1 MSVSVDAGLFVDHLK
16 LLVRAWKEQQDDWG
30 GASVLAIPYGKA
42 DPDAPYRK
50 CGALHTWLFGYE
62 LSDSLIFITK
72 EKFYFVGSKMKTS
85 MLASA
90 AEASSDFPVE
100 LVEYKRSDKEKT
112 AASLAKLFA
121 QVPSDGKVGMFV
133 KETHSGPFAGLVT
146 DALGDKPTTEIT
158 APFSGLLAIK
168 DSKELRSVSRAVYC
182 TSAAL
187 KKHLL
192 GKLETVI
199 DEEQKIS
206 HRAIADFVE
215 TKVTQHPETISERLK
230 DEALEMCYPPIIQSG
245 GEYNLKPSASSN
257 DSNLHFGTIV
267 CSVGVRYRGYCSN
280 VARTFFVDPSD
291 DQKAAYSLLMEV
303 HASCL
308 EAMKIGEPLSSV
320 YEAAI
325 AAVKAKDESLVEK
338 FVTSCGFGMGLE
350 YKERNLNLNAKN
362 KNTFQEGMVFN
373 LSIGFRDLERKDAK
387 DEKSKIYSILVAD
400 TVFITKAKGAAVQT
414 TNTKDFTEVAY
425 YLEED
430 KEEDVDLTADDSKLI
445 EKMALHT
452 ARKDRVDL
460 SKENDEERRKQHQ
473 RELEEKQ
480 LAEKK
485 QLYSAKAK
493 GAAKPVDPSRTKDI
507 RAYKN
512 PSDFPD
518 VSSTDLIAVDAER
531 EAVLLPIYGQLVP
544 FHISTIKNATK
555 DGERLRINFLYPS
568 TAANIAKLNHQAVT
582 DQTQCAFIREMT
594 FHIPKASRLNSCVS
608 AITQLK
614 QAVRQK
620 EQLSDRQASVKKQK
634 KLQLLGHGQAPRLQ
648 RVFIRPNIS
657 GRKTVGNLE
666 AHKNG
671 LRFSPI
677 KGQAAV
683 DILYDNIRSCFFQP
697 ADNNSLLVVL
707 HFHLHDEIM
716 VGRKKALDIQY
727 CVEVTELST
736 SLTQAKK
743 RSNFGDADE
752 IHEEEMERE
761 KKRRLNGEFKKFVKK
776 VENVAQQEIEFDIPY
791 KELGF
796 YGVPFKSFVF
806 IQPTVNCLVQLTEQP
821 FFVLSLQ
828 DIEICCLER
837 VNARI
842 NLRQFDAKFVL
853 KDYSKPVAG
862 IDNIP
867 VEHLDTLKEWLDSC
881 NVKYYQHAKSLQ
893 WNAVM
898 KAVTSDPHE
907 FFEMGGWRAVLG
919 EESDSEEEMDVDEDP
934 DDDEFEVDE
943 EEEDYDDDEE
953 DSLEM
958 ESGDDSDDED
968 VSMAEEEEDS
978 EGSAEDWDEM
988 ENRLAK
994 EDKKKKL
1001 KRQKKGLDF
1010 DSDED

>member
-1 MSVSVDAGLFVDHLK
+1 MSVSVDSTLFVDHLK
-16 LLVRAWKEQQDDWG
+16 VLVRAWTEHTEEWG
-30 GASVLAIPYGKA
+30 SASVLSIPYGKA
-42 DPDAPYRK
+42 DPEAPYRK

-62 LSDSLIFITK
+62 LSDSLIFLTK
-72 EKFYFVGSKMKTS
+72 EKFYFMGSKMKLS
-85 MLASA
+85 MLKGA
-90 AEASSDFPVE
+90 AEASTDFPVE
-100 LVEYKRSDKEKT
+100 LIEYKRKDKEH
-112 AASLAKLFA
+112 SQGKLEEIFA
-121 QVPSDGKVGMFV
+121 LVPSDGEVGMFL
-133 KETHSGPFAGLVT
+133 KEQHTGAFSDMVT
-146 DALGDKPTTEIT
+146 AALGNAKTTDVT
-158 APFSGLLAIK
+158 NAFSRLLAVK

-199 DEEQKIS
+199 DEAQKIS
-206 HRAIADFVE
+206 HKAIADEVE
-215 TKVTQHPETISERLK
+215 KLVTTKPETISERLK
-230 DEALEMCYPPIIQSG
+230 DEPLEMCYPPIIQSG
-245 GEYNLKPSASSN
+245 GEYDLKPSASSN
-257 DSNLHFGTIV
+257 DSTLHFGTIV
-267 CSVGVRYRGYCSN
+267 CSVGVRYRGYCAN
-280 VARTFFVDPSD
+280 VARTFFVDPSPE
-291 DQKAAYSLLMEV
+291 QKAAYAVLMDV
-303 HASCL
+303 HGACL
-308 EAMKIGEPLSSV
+308 GAMKVGEPLSAV

-325 AAVKAKDESLVEK
+325 ETIKEKDPSLVDK
-338 FVTSCGFGMGLE
+338 FVPNCGFGMGLE
-350 YKERNLNLNAKN
+350 YRERNLQLNGKN

-373 LSIGFRDLERKDAK
+373 LSIGFQGLERTDAK
-387 DEKSKIYSILVAD
+387 DDKSKTFAILVAD
-400 TVFITKAKGAAVQT
+400 TVYVTQDKGAAIQT
-414 TNTKDFTEVAY
+414 SNTKDFTEVAY
-425 YLEED
+425 YLEEEEKEVQDLNVD
-430 KEEDVDLTADDSKLI
+430 KKLI
-445 EKMALHT
+445 EKMAMHT
-452 ARKDRVDL
+452 ARKDRVDVT
-460 SKENDEERRKQHQ
+460 KEDDEERRKQHQ

-480 LAEKK
+480 LEEKK
-485 QLYSAKAK
+485 RLYSSKAK
-493 GAAKPVDPSRTKDI
+493 GPAKPVDPSRTKDI

-518 VSSTDLIAVDAER
+518 VTSTDLIAVDQER

-544 FHISTIKNATK
+544 FHINTIKNATK

-582 DQTQCAFIREMT
+582 DQGRCTFIRELT
-594 FHIPKASRLNSCVS
+594 FHIPKPARLNSCVS

-634 KLQLLGHGQAPRLQ
+634 KLQLLGGGQAPRLQ

-657 GRKTVGNLE
+657 GRKTTGNLE

-671 LRFSPI
+671 LRFSPH
-677 KGQAAV
+677 KGQAPV
-683 DILYDNIRSCFFQP
+683 DILYDNIRNCFFQP

-716 VGRKKALDIQY
+716 VGRKKARDIQY

-743 RSNFGDADE
+743 KSNFGDADE

-761 KKRRLNGEFKKFVKK
+761 KKRKLNGEFKKFVKR
-776 VENVAQQEIEFDIPY
+776 VENVAQNEIEFDIPY

-796 YGVPFKSFVF
+796 YGVPFKSFVLV
-806 IQPTVNCLVQLTEQP
+806 QPTVNCLVQLTEQP

-853 KDYSKPVAG
+853 KDYSKPVVG

-867 VEHLDTLKEWLDSC
+867 MEHLDTLKEWLDSC

-898 KAVTSDPHE
+898 KAVTSDPHD

-919 EESDSEEEMDVDEDP
+919 EESDSEGEMEEDEDP
-934 DDDEFEVDE
+934 DDDEFEMDE
-943 EEEDYDDDEE
+943 DEDDYDDDEE

-958 ESGDDSDDED
+958 ESGDDSD
-968 VSMAEEEEDS
+968 VSMGEEEEDDD

-994 EDKKKKL
+994 EDKQKKL
-1001 KRQKKGLDF
+1001 VAQASALPP
-1010 DSDED
+1010 